1 MSPSVLL
8 RPDGEVE
15 LVVGASGGTKIT
27 TATALVTI
35 LTTVFNLSLEESVDS
50 ARLHHQL
57 R

>member
-1 MSPSVLL
+1 MSPSILL

-27 TATALVTI
+27 TAVALVTT
-35 LTTVFNLSLEESVDS
+35 LSTVFNLSLEESVDT